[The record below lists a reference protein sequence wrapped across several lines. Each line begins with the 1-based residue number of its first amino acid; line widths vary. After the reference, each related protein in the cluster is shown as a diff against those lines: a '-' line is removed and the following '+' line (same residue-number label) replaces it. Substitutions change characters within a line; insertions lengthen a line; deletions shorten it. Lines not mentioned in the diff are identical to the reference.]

1 MTGALLLLHILSA
14 VIWVG
19 GMFFAYMVLRPVA
32 ASQLEPPQRLPLWA
46 ACFERFFVWVWA
58 AVILLPLTGY
68 WMLFA
73 MFKGMANAPL
83 YVHAMQGLGLLMIAL
98 YLWLYFSPYRALRTA
113 VAQQD
118 WKTGGARLAVIRRIV
133 GANLLLGLAT
143 ITIAVAGHY
152 LIPG

>member
-1 MTGALLLLHILSA
+1 MGFALLLHVLSA

-46 ACFERFFVWVWA
+46 SCFQGFFLWVWA

-68 WMLFA
+68 WFI
-73 MFKGMANAPL
+73 FNVYHGMAGAPL
-83 YVHAMQGLGLLMIAL
+83 YVHAMNGTGMVMIGL
-98 YLWLYFSPYRALRTA
+98 YLWLYFGPYRALRSA

-118 WKTGGARLAVIRRIV
+118 WKTGGARLATIRRIV
-133 GANLLLGLAT
+133 GSNLLLGLLT
-143 ITIAVAGHY
+143 ITLAVSGRFLVPA
-152 LIPG
+152 

>member
-1 MTGALLLLHILSA
+1 MGFALLLHVLSA

-46 ACFERFFVWVWA
+46 ACFQGFFVWVWA

-68 WMLFA
+68 WVIFNVYQ
-73 MFKGMANAPL
+73 GMAGAPL
-83 YVHAMQGLGLLMIAL
+83 YVHAMNGTGMVMIGL
-98 YLWLYFSPYRALRTA
+98 YLWLYFGPYRALRSA

-118 WKTGGARLAVIRRIV
+118 WKTGGARLATIRRIV
-133 GANLLLGLAT
+133 GSNLLLGLLT
-143 ITIAVAGHY
+143 ITLAVGGRFLVPA
-152 LIPG
+152 

>member
-1 MTGALLLLHILSA
+1 MGFALLLHVLSA

-46 ACFERFFVWVWA
+46 ACFQGFFVWVWA

-68 WMLFA
+68 WVIFNVYQ
-73 MFKGMANAPL
+73 GMAGAPL
-83 YVHAMQGLGLLMIAL
+83 YVHAMNGTGMVMIGL
-98 YLWLYFSPYRALRTA
+98 YLWLYFGPYRALRSA

-118 WKTGGARLAVIRRIV
+118 WKTGGAHLATIRRIV
-133 GANLLLGLAT
+133 GSNLLLGLLT
-143 ITIAVAGHY
+143 ITLAVGGRFLVPA
-152 LIPG
+152 

>member
-46 ACFERFFVWVWA
+46 ACFQGFFVWVWV

-83 YVHAMQGLGLLMIAL
+83 YVHAMQGVGLLMIAL
-98 YLWLYFSPYRALRTA
+98 YLWLYFGPYRALRTA
-113 VAQQD
+113 VAAQD
-118 WKTGGARLAVIRRIV
+118 WPNGGARLATIRRIV
-133 GANLLLGLAT
+133 GTNLLLGLVT
-143 ITIAVAGHY
+143 ITIAVAGRA

>member
-1 MTGALLLLHILSA
+1 MGFALLLHVLSA

-46 ACFERFFVWVWA
+46 ACFQGFFVWVWA

-68 WMLFA
+68 WVIFNVYQ
-73 MFKGMANAPL
+73 GMAGAPL
-83 YVHAMQGLGLLMIAL
+83 YVHAMNGTGMVMIGL
-98 YLWLYFSPYRALRTA
+98 YLWLYFGPYRALRSA

-118 WKTGGARLAVIRRIV
+118 WKTGGARLATIRRIV
-133 GANLLLGLAT
+133 GSNLLLGLLT
-143 ITIAVAGHY
+143 ITLAVSGRFLVPA
-152 LIPG
+152 